1 MSAGARLG
9 HSDFVLI
16 IFPVIAPI
24 LFNILCCAFYA
35 RPPIV
40 FTICS
45 IGGFHALRV
54 DEFGRQCDPVSGGA
68 PGEAV
73 DWGSDGY

>member
-35 RPPIV
+35 R
-40 FTICS
+40 FDGS
-45 IGGFHALRV
+45 YA
-54 DEFGRQCDPVSGGA
+54 SA
-68 PGEAV
+68 PLMSAV
-73 DWGSDGY
+73 

>member
-24 LFNILCCAFYA
+24 LFDILCCAFYA

-45 IGGFHALRV
+45 IGGFRALRD
-54 DEFGRQCDPVSGGA
+54 DEGGNVIRFPVELRA
-68 PGEAV
+68 KAV